1 LVGVLALAAMPDR
14 LEVVIAPPLAFK
26 GGAALEVRFRTH
38 LSLTCCAN

>member
-14 LEVVIAPPLAFK
+14 LEVDAAPPLASK

-38 LSLTCCAN
+38 LSHTCCGN